1 MSHIL
6 SRFIIFG
13 KIATDFIIF
22 PLKFVY
28 SFQIIIVIII
38 DIFKVA

>member
-13 KIATDFIIF
+13 KIVTDFIIF
-22 PLKFVY
+22 RLKFVY

-38 DIFKVA
+38 DIFRVA